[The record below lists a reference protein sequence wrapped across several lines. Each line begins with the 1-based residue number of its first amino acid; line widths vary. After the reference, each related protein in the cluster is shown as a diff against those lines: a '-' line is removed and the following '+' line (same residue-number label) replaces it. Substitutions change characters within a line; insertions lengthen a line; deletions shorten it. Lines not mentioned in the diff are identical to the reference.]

1 MKSLLILFVA
11 IAALNTC
18 AQQEPLNLVDSVL
31 KSLNIEKTDCL
42 IDFIRV
48 KQISASESIVLIPEI
63 EQDED
68 GLLILNGYLLIVNSK
83 NREIKSQFSEKEM
96 WFSDA
101 LRLEEIE
108 ITQQPYEISKDVE
121 TLSILVHYNGSSSV
135 NPYNT
140 KELSLFLRKGEKLT
154 RILKDYKTYTFG
166 GETDGNSNGQFVEH
180 IKKITPKINSSAGF
194 FNLKVADSIIK
205 TQATRD
211 TLKVIET
218 SVKTE
223 VLKYQNGIYQPVN

>member
-11 IAALNTC
+11 IATLNTC
-18 AQQEPLNLVDSVL
+18 AQKEPVNLVDSIL
-31 KSLNIEKTDCL
+31 KTLNIEKSDCL
-42 IDFIRV
+42 TDFIRV
-48 KQISASESIVLIPEI
+48 KQISEFESVVLIPEI
-63 EQDED
+63 EQDKD
-68 GLLILNGYLLIVNSK
+68 GLLTLNGHLLIVNSK
-83 NREIKSQFSEKEM
+83 NGEIKSQFSEKEI

-108 ITQQPYEISKDVE
+108 ITQQPYEISKDAE
-121 TLSILVHYNGSSSV
+121 TIGILIHYNASSAV

-140 KELSLFLRKGEKLT
+140 KELSLFLRNGEKLE
-154 RILKDYKTYTFG
+154 RILKDYKTYSFG
-166 GETDGNSNGQFVEH
+166 GETDGNSNGEFLEN
-180 IKKITPKINSSAGF
+180 IKTITPKTNSSSGF
-194 FNLKVADSIIK
+194 FNLKVTDSIIK

-211 TLKVIET
+211 TLIAIEK